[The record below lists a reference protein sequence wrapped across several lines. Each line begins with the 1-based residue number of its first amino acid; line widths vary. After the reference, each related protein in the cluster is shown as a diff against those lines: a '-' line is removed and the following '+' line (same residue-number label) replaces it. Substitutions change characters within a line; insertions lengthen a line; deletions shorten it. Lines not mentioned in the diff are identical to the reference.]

1 MLLNKENCKVSVPYW
16 GSIFSNNMNKTY
28 AFSEC
33 VSVPFWGSIFSNL
46 DVDRTVVIN
55 GQMFPSPS
63 GVLYSLI
70 CEKKNN

>member
-46 DVDRTVVIN
+46 EAEAEELKAR
-55 GQMFPSPS
+55 FPSPS

-70 CEKKNN
+70 FPEVNL